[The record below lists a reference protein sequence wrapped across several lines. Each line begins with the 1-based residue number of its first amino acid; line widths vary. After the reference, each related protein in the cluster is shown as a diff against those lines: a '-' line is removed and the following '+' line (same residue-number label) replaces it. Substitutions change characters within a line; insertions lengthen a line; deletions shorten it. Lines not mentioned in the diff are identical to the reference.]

1 MSLRI
6 LFLNLL
12 GTDIYNDHRDALLQ
26 EQVNPD
32 TELVIRNL
40 EGVPKT
46 PFLPSPALF
55 YNQYFHAVIDA
66 EKEGFDCVATS
77 CCADPG
83 LKDAKE
89 LVNIPVVGP
98 FEAAVRAVP
107 STGGRLSIISPLLN
121 SGGGELENMPDS
133 VNWARERARE
143 YGVLEYVASVRS
155 APAEHPSNEDAVR
168 LFQNNPDL
176 LRQIVLDNMGAS
188 IQNFG
193 LEQARLAVVED
204 EANVLFFSCAFWGGM
219 LQSVAKSVPAVVLD
233 PLFTVLKYA
242 EYAGSLAKFH

>member
-12 GTDIYNDHRDALLQ
+12 GTDIYNDHREALLQ

-83 LKDAKE
+83 LKDAKD

-107 STGGRLSIISPLLN
+107 STGGRLSIISPLLEG
-121 SGGGELENMPDS
+121 SELENLPNS
-133 VNWARERARE
+133 VNWARDRARE
-143 YGVLEYVASVRS
+143 YGALEYVASVRS
-155 APAEHPSNEDAVR
+155 APAEHPSNEDAIR
-168 LFQNNPDL
+168 LFQNDPDL

>member
-12 GTDIYNDHRDALLQ
+12 GTDIYNDHREALLQ

-55 YNQYFHAVIDA
+55 YNQYFQAVIGA

-83 LKDAKE
+83 LKDAKD

-107 STGGRLSIISPLLN
+107 STGGRLSIISPLLEG
-121 SGGGELENMPDS
+121 SELENLPNS
-133 VNWARERARE
+133 VNWARDRARE
-143 YGVLEYVASVRS
+143 YGALEYVASVRS
-155 APAEHPSNEDAVR
+155 APAEHPSNEDAIR
-168 LFQNNPDL
+168 LFQNDPDL
-176 LRQIVLDNMGAS
+176 LRQIVLDSMGAS